1 MKVAHDITQLIGQT
15 PLIQLNQ
22 IPQAEGC
29 VAQILVKLEGMNP
42 AASIKDRIGANVIQ
56 AAEIA
61 GSITPS
67 ETVSLVF
74 IARELAQQLGLRPQT
89 QAQT

>member
-1 MKVAHDITQLIGQT
+1 MKVAQDITQIIGQT

-22 IPQAEGC
+22 IPQVESC

-42 AASIKDRIGANVIQ
+42 AASVKDRIGANVIQ

-61 GSITPS
+61 GSITPG
-67 ETVSLVF
+67 ETVFLVF
-74 IARELAQQLGLRPQT
+74 IVRELAQQLGLRPQ
-89 QAQT
+89 AQT